1 MTETD
6 SANRRWDS
14 GLIHSLLDEL
24 AARYGGPD
32 YKSEIASAREDYF
45 TRSGKVFEDD
55 AEVHEART
63 VAFLEWYVIERPL
76 AGGVTPVP
84 PVIDALKKQPMDTA
98 DDISRA
104 EALACL
110 ATSHRSLFDIAHVDG
125 NAVELEDILGGARF
139 KVAERRSTIGFEV
152 GAIVEARV
160 VWEGQNPVF
169 AKTFLFHPRDARTE
183 ILDVVDASLAAGTHR
198 DEIMFHLAQLYLRWH
213 RHGHTNAAR
222 IYKGAGTT
230 GPVPL

>member
-1 MTETD
+1 VSETG
-6 SANRRWDS
+6 SAVRRWDS
-14 GLIHSLLDEL
+14 GLIHTLLDEL
-24 AARYGGPD
+24 AARYSTSA
-32 YKSEIASAREDYF
+32 YHAEISSAREDYF

-55 AEVHEART
+55 AEVYEART
-63 VAFLEWYVIERPL
+63 IAFLEWYVVERPL
-76 AGGVTPVP
+76 GSGLP
-84 PVIDALKKQPMDTA
+84 PAIDALLEHPSSTSAETA
-98 DDISRA
+98 RA

-110 ATSHRSLFDIAHVDG
+110 ATSHRSLFDIAHVDED
-125 NAVELEDILGGARF
+125 AVELEDVLGGARF
-139 KVAERRSTIGFEV
+139 RVSERRSTIGFEV

-160 VWEGQNPVF
+160 VWDGRQPVF

-183 ILDVVDASLAAGTHR
+183 VLDLVDGALATSTPR

-222 IYKGAGTT
+222 IYKGAATI

>member
-1 MTETD
+1 VSETEP
-6 SANRRWDS
+6 ANRRWDS
-14 GLIHSLLDEL
+14 GHIHSLLDEL
-24 AARYGGPD
+24 AARYARSA
-32 YKSEIASAREDYF
+32 YHAEISSAREDYF

-55 AEVHEART
+55 AEVYEART

-76 AGGVTPVP
+76 DGGLP
-84 PVIDALKKQPMDTA
+84 PVIDALQKYPTSTA
-98 DDISRA
+98 AQSNRA

-110 ATSHRSLFDIAHVDG
+110 ATSHRSLFDIAHVDDD
-125 NAVELEDILGGARF
+125 AIELEDVLGGARF
-139 KVAERRSTIGFEV
+139 RVSERRSTIGFEV
-152 GAIVEARV
+152 GALVEARV
-160 VWEGQNPVF
+160 VWEGQQPVF

-183 ILDVVDASLAAGTHR
+183 ILDVVDSSLAAGTDR

-222 IYKGAGTT
+222 IYKGAGTI